1 MICVLT
7 KKGNSENWCE
17 RHQRYHNGHH
27 EKWATGTDKE
37 SEAKRAAWD
46 NAVGIKTPVWVDP
59 PVMIKHVIYPANK
72 YAVITCAVN
81 HDGRLMQAVTGDNLR
96 AYADRIGADFHVIT
110 GDNNQFGLIQ
120 KLQAGSYLD
129 HYERIIFL
137 DIDIVVSPNC
147 PNLFDIVP
155 EDSIG
160 MHDDYAAI
168 AASTVEKWLENEYK
182 HLQESQDEEVVE
194 IPWCLNSGVI
204 VCSQRHKGMFNPPKR
219 PFLESHCAEQSLVNI
234 NIFKQK
240 LKWANLKRA
249 YNWQWW
255 INRDRPNAD
264 TDSVMVWH
272 AAGFGMVNGKAAPY
286 THRID
291 WLKRRLREIAEN
303 RPMLSLGDPDI
314 HPGWEPPLDLPG
326 SQWMTYAESQMVRKY
341 AKGNRYLELG
351 TYGGYSAA
359 IAGAVAKSV
368 TCLDRFDPSHFGFR
382 TDDVERMIK
391 WHCRCPVTLISG
403 EAKESVKLLKDKY
416 DVILVDG
423 DHHYESVRDDI
434 ETVLPLL
441 MKNGVILFHD
451 SGNLFP
457 GVEKAI
463 TEAVVKYG
471 WAIIE
476 RAHSM
481 VAYALSAEVVPFLN
495 VSPELPGFFK
505 RSANYLAS
513 LTEHVANGSVTVSA
527 EEKAHRRGK
536 CDKCQFRNK
545 EQDACSL
552 CGCSL
557 ESTVLGD
564 KLAWAVS
571 RCFNWERVGVAIGCY
586 NLPKLVELQ
595 IQLIADKCGGVPVLL
610 CDDSAPGSEKQIAHH
625 RLAKKYPHVKYW
637 PNPENYGHHRGDSTV
652 FWKAIQW
659 GKVEKLDVVCKL
671 SHRHLVNIDRWLQ
684 DGAAG
689 LLASGHATGTN
700 NCIDNNT
707 RLYVRSECCLLNV
720 AKWFDSGA
728 YKDLQGRNSYAPVV
742 ELHYNHIMCQHFGA
756 MPWSDEKGD
765 CTIGNRWVWPML
777 GERRNVRKEGL
788 IWHCTHGAEEYRDL
802 ALKYGI
808 TLDEDFHVD
817 GCDKRKGFAANY
829 KVG

>member
-7 KKGNSENWCE
+7 KKGNAENWCE
-17 RHQRYHNGHH
+17 RHKRYHNGHH
-27 EKWATGTDKE
+27 HKWAVGEDTE
-37 SEAKRAAWD
+37 SINRRAIWD
-46 NAVGIKTPVWVDP
+46 NDVGIKTPVWVNP
-59 PVMIKHVIYPANK
+59 PYLPKLKLCTSSK

-81 HDGRLMQAVTGDNLR
+81 HEGRLMHAVTGDNLR
-96 AYADRIGADFHVIT
+96 AYANRIGADFHVIS
-110 GDNNQFGLIQ
+110 GDNTQFGLIQ
-120 KLQAGSYLD
+120 KLQAGNYLD

-137 DIDIVVSPNC
+137 DIDIVVSPEC
-147 PNLFDIVP
+147 PSLFDIVP
-155 EDSIG
+155 ESCIG

-182 HLQESQDEEVVE
+182 HLQESQGHEPVE

-204 VCSQRHKGMFNPPKR
+204 VCSRRHKGMFDPPKK

-240 LKWANLKRA
+240 LNWVNLKRA

-255 INRDRPNAD
+255 IDRDRPNKE
-264 TDSVMVWH
+264 TGSVMIWH

-286 THRID
+286 SHRID
-291 WLKRRLREIAEN
+291 WLKRRLREIAE
-303 RPMLSLGDPDI
+303 PLQMLSLGDPDI
-314 HPGWEPPLDLPG
+314 HPGWELPLDLPG
-326 SQWMTYAESQMVRKY
+326 SQWMTYAESQLVRKY

-359 IAGAVAKSV
+359 IAGSVAKSV
-368 TCLDRFDPSHFGFR
+368 TCLDRFDPDGFGFSTEEIQR
-382 TDDVERMIK
+382 SIG
-391 WHCRCPVTLISG
+391 WRCKCPLKLIPG
-403 EAKESVKLLKDKY
+403 EASESAKSITEKFDT
-416 DVILVDG
+416 ILIDG
-423 DHHYESVRDDI
+423 DHDYDSVANDI
-434 ETVLPLL
+434 EAVLPLL
-441 MKNGVILFHD
+441 VKNGVIMFHD
-451 SGNLFP
+451 VGKLFP

-463 TEAVVKYG
+463 IEAAVKYG
-471 WAIIE
+471 WALIE
-476 RAHSM
+476 RAHS
-481 VAYALSAEVVPFLN
+481 VSVYALSADVVPFLN
-495 VSPELPGFFK
+495 VEPELPSFFK
-505 RSANYLAS
+505 RSANYLSS
-513 LTEHVANGSVTVSA
+513 LAEHVANGSRLVPA
-527 EEKAHRRGK
+527 DEKAHRREK
-536 CDKCQFRNK
+536 CNKCQFRNK
-545 EQDACSL
+545 DIDACSL

-571 RCFNWERVGVAIGCY
+571 RCFNWERIGVALGCY
-586 NLPKLVELQ
+586 NLPRLAELQ
-595 IQLIADKCGGVPVLL
+595 IQIIGDKCGGVPILL
-610 CDDSAPGSEKQIAHH
+610 CDDSVPGSAKQIAHQN
-625 RLAKKYPHVKYW
+625 LAKKYPHVKYW

-671 SHRHLVNIDRWLQ
+671 SHRHIVNIDRWLQ

-700 NCIDNNT
+700 NCIDNDT

-720 AKWFDSGA
+720 NKWFDSGA
-728 YKDLQGRNSYAPVV
+728 YRDLQGRNSYAPVV
-742 ELHYNHIMCQHFGA
+742 ELHYNHIMCQHFGV
-756 MPWSDEKGD
+756 MPWKDEKGE
-765 CTIGNRWVWPML
+765 CEIGNRWVWPLL
-777 GERRNVRKEGL
+777 GERRNVRKEGI
-788 IWHCTHGAEEYRDL
+788 IWHCTNGIEEYRGL

-817 GCDKRKGFAANY
+817 GSDKRKGFAANY